1 MADDTVDTLRARIEE
16 LERQLADSEQALE
29 AIRTGQVES
38 LVVEGPDG
46 PRIYSLEWSTYSFR
60 VLVEA
65 ISEGALTM
73 GDDGVVLYCNLR
85 FAKMLLAPL
94 ERVMGNPLRRWIPER
109 WQPKLEAVLRQAIAG
124 EGRTELA
131 LFNTGGREVPIYLS
145 ASTIQDNGQRV
156 YCLVA
161 TDLSAQKPELKSPGI
176 PDGQKRL

>member
-1 MADDTVDTLRARIEE
+1 MADDTVKVLHNRIAE
-16 LERQLADSEQALE
+16 LEKLLAESQQALE

-38 LVVEGPDG
+38 LVVDGPNG

-65 ISEGALTM
+65 ISEGAITL

-94 ERVMGNPLRRWIPER
+94 ERVMGSPLAKWVPER
-109 WQPKLEAVLRQAIAG
+109 WLPALDALLRQAASG
-124 EGRTELA
+124 DGRAELC
-131 LFNTGGREVPIYLS
+131 LFNTGGFEVPVILS
-145 ASTIQDNGQRV
+145 ASTIQDNGRRV

-161 TDLSAQKPELKSPGI
+161 TDLSARPRE
-176 PDGQKRL
+176 

>member
-1 MADDTVDTLRARIEE
+1 MADDTVDTLNARIEE
-16 LERQLADSEQALE
+16 LEQLLAESQQALN

-60 VLVEA
+60 VLVES
-65 ISEGALTM
+65 ISEGAITM
-73 GDDGVVLYCNLR
+73 GDDGVVLYCNTR

-94 ERVMGNPLRRWIPER
+94 ERVMGSPLGKWVPARWLPA
-109 WQPKLEAVLRQAIAG
+109 LTDLLRQAVSGDA
-124 EGRTELA
+124 RVKLC
-131 LFNTGGREVPIYLS
+131 LFSTGGVEVPIYLS

-161 TDLSAQKPELKSPGI
+161 TDLSAHQAA
-176 PDGQKRL
+176 